1 MTNLL
6 ENIDMSQI
14 LTNLNTQS
22 FSNLNSIDRDQAEG
36 IAKNLFSE
44 YGWIFVAGVI
54 ALLVKD
60 VMINLVKG
68 IMIFY
73 GHDFDNDDV
82 IYISGRQARIV
93 RVGVT
98 STTFYMADRKTKMVV
113 PNEQLK
119 ELTIEKSLP
128 KNGGAPYLK
137 SGSDPSFIELTEI
150 PVEDLKQL
158 RENKRK

>member
-1 MTNLL
+1 MDALTNLTNLL
-6 ENIDMSQI
+6 SN
-14 LTNLNTQS
+14 TNLVNQ
-22 FSNLNSIDRDQAEG
+22 FSGLKPDQVEN

-44 YGWIFVAGVI
+44 YGWIFAAGVV
-54 ALLVKD
+54 ALLAKD

-68 IMIFY
+68 ILIFY

-98 STTFYMADRKTKMVV
+98 STTFYMSDRKTKMVV

-119 ELTIEKSLP
+119 ELTIEKTLP
-128 KNGGAPYLK
+128 KNGGKPYLH
-137 SGSDPSFIELTEI
+137 SGSESDFVELTEV
-150 PVEDLKQL
+150 PVADLKEL
-158 RENKRK
+158 RENQRK

>member
-1 MTNLL
+1 MEPLTNLTNLL
-6 ENIDMSQI
+6 TN
-14 LTNLNTQS
+14 TNLVNQL
-22 FSNLNSIDRDQAEG
+22 SNLKPEQVEG

-44 YGWIFVAGVI
+44 YGWIFAAGIV
-54 ALLVKD
+54 ALLAKD

-68 IMIFY
+68 ILIFY

-98 STTFYMADRKTKMVV
+98 STTFYMSDRKTKMVV

-119 ELTIEKSLP
+119 ELTIEKTLGVNGGSAYLP
-128 KNGGAPYLK
+128 KGG
-137 SGSDPSFIELTEI
+137 DPEFNPKT
-150 PVEDLKQL
+150 K
-158 RENKRK
+158 

>member
-1 MTNLL
+1 VTNLL
-6 ENIDMSQI
+6 DNIDLTAA
-14 LTNLNTQS
+14 LTNINAEALS
-22 FSNLNSIDRDQAEG
+22 HLDREQAEG
-36 IAKNLFSE
+36 IAKGLFSE

-54 ALLVKD
+54 ALLIKD

-98 STTFYMADRKTKMVV
+98 STTFYMSDRKTKMVV

-119 ELTIEKSLP
+119 ELTIEKTLP
-128 KNGGAPYLK
+128 KNGGKPYLHN
-137 SGSDPSFIELTEI
+137 GSDSEFIELTEV
-150 PVEDLKQL
+150 PVADLKEL
-158 RENKRK
+158 RENQRK

>member
-1 MTNLL
+1 MTNRLD
-6 ENIDMSQI
+6 NIDLAQV
-14 LTNLNTQS
+14 LTNLNSET
-22 FSNLNSIDRDQAEG
+22 FSNFNSEQAEG
-36 IAKNLFSE
+36 IAKDLLSE

-54 ALLVKD
+54 ALLIKD

-98 STTFYMADRKTKMVV
+98 STTFYMSDRKTKMVV

-119 ELTIEKSLP
+119 ELTIEKTLP
-128 KNGGAPYLK
+128 KNGGHPYLH
-137 SGSDPSFIELTEI
+137 SGSEPDFVELTEI
-150 PVEDLKQL
+150 PLTDLKEL
-158 RENKRK
+158 RENQRK

>member
-1 MTNLL
+1 MEPLTNLTNLL
-6 ENIDMSQI
+6 TN
-14 LTNLNTQS
+14 TNLVNQLS
-22 FSNLNSIDRDQAEG
+22 GLKPEQVEN

-44 YGWIFVAGVI
+44 YGWIFAAGVV

-68 IMIFY
+68 ILIFY

-98 STTFYMADRKTKMVV
+98 STTFYMSDRKTKMVV

-119 ELTIEKSLP
+119 ELTIEKTLGINGGDSYLP
-128 KNGGAPYLK
+128 KGG
-137 SGSDPSFIELTEI
+137 DPDFDPRT
-150 PVEDLKQL
+150 K
-158 RENKRK
+158 

>member
-1 MTNLL
+1 MTNLP
-6 ENIDMSQI
+6 ENIDVTQV
-14 LTNLNTQS
+14 LTNLNS
-22 FSNLNSIDRDQAEG
+22 EAFSNFNQEQAES

-44 YGWIFVAGVI
+44 YGWIFAAGVI

-98 STTFYMADRKTKMVV
+98 STTFYMSDRKTKMVV

-119 ELTIEKSLP
+119 ELTIEKTLP
-128 KNGGAPYLK
+128 KNGGNPYLS
-137 SGSDPSFIELTEI
+137 SGSDPDFVELTEI
-150 PVEDLKQL
+150 PVTDLKEL
-158 RENKRK
+158 REKQRK

>member
-1 MTNLL
+1 VTNLL
-6 ENIDMSQI
+6 DNIDITQI
-14 LTNLNTQS
+14 LTNLTTQPIS
-22 FSNLNSIDRDQAEG
+22 DLDRDQVEG

-44 YGWIFVAGVI
+44 YGWLFVAGLI
-54 ALLVKD
+54 ALLIKD

-98 STTFYMADRKTKMVV
+98 STTFYMSDRKTKMVV

-119 ELTIEKSLP
+119 ELTIEKTLP
-128 KNGGAPYLK
+128 KNGGNPYLS
-137 SGSDPSFIELTEI
+137 SGGEPDFVELTE
-150 PVEDLKQL
+150 VAVTDLKEL
-158 RENKRK
+158 RENQRK

>member
-1 MTNLL
+1 MEPLTNLTNLL
-6 ENIDMSQI
+6 SN
-14 LTNLNTQS
+14 TNLVNQLS
-22 FSNLNSIDRDQAEG
+22 DLKPDQVEN

-44 YGWIFVAGVI
+44 YGWIFAVGVV

-68 IMIFY
+68 ILIFY
-73 GHDFDNDDV
+73 GHDFDNDDI

-98 STTFYMADRKTKMVV
+98 STTFYMSDRKTKMVV

-119 ELTIEKSLP
+119 ELTIEKTLGVNGGSPYLP
-128 KNGGAPYLK
+128 KGG
-137 SGSDPSFIELTEI
+137 
-150 PVEDLKQL
+150 DLEFNPKT
-158 RENKRK
+158 K

>member
-1 MTNLL
+1 
-6 ENIDMSQI
+6 
-14 LTNLNTQS
+14 
-22 FSNLNSIDRDQAEG
+22 

-44 YGWIFVAGVI
+44 YGWIFAAGLV
-54 ALLVKD
+54 ALLAKD

-68 IMIFY
+68 ILIFY

-98 STTFYMADRKTKMVV
+98 STTFYMSDRKTKMVV

-119 ELTIEKSLP
+119 ELTIEKTLGINGGDSYLP
-128 KNGGAPYLK
+128 KGG
-137 SGSDPSFIELTEI
+137 DPDFDPRT
-150 PVEDLKQL
+150 K
-158 RENKRK
+158 

>member
-1 MTNLL
+1 MTNRLD
-6 ENIDMSQI
+6 NIGLAQV
-14 LTNLNTQS
+14 LTNLNSETL
-22 FSNLNSIDRDQAEG
+22 SNFNSEQAEG
-36 IAKNLFSE
+36 IAKDLFSE

-54 ALLVKD
+54 ALLIKD

-98 STTFYMADRKTKMVV
+98 STTFYMSDRKTKMVV

-119 ELTIEKSLP
+119 ELTIEKTLP
-128 KNGGAPYLK
+128 KNGGHPYLH
-137 SGSDPSFIELTEI
+137 SGSEPDFVELTEI
-150 PVEDLKQL
+150 PITDLKEL
-158 RENKRK
+158 RENQRK

>member
-6 ENIDMSQI
+6 DNIDLAQV
-14 LTNLNTQS
+14 LTNLNSESLSS
-22 FSNLNSIDRDQAEG
+22 FNPEQAEG
-36 IAKNLFSE
+36 IAKDLFSD

-54 ALLVKD
+54 ALLIKD

-93 RVGVT
+93 RVGIT
-98 STTFYMADRKTKMVV
+98 STTFYMSDRKTKMVV

-119 ELTIEKSLP
+119 ELTIEKTLP
-128 KNGGAPYLK
+128 KNGGKPYLHN
-137 SGSDPSFIELTEI
+137 GSDPDFVELTEI
-150 PVEDLKQL
+150 PVTDLKEL
-158 RENKRK
+158 RENQRK

>member
-6 ENIDMSQI
+6 DNIDLAQV
-14 LTNLNTQS
+14 LTNLNS
-22 FSNLNSIDRDQAEG
+22 KSLSNFNPEQAEG
-36 IAKNLFSE
+36 IAKDLFSE
-44 YGWIFVAGVI
+44 YGWIFIAGVI
-54 ALLVKD
+54 ALLIKD

-98 STTFYMADRKTKMVV
+98 STTFYMSDRKTKMVV

-119 ELTIEKSLP
+119 ELTIEKTLP
-128 KNGGAPYLK
+128 KNGGKPYLH
-137 SGSDPSFIELTEI
+137 SGSESDFVELTEL
-150 PVEDLKQL
+150 PLADLKEL
-158 RENKRK
+158 RENQRK

>member
-1 MTNLL
+1 VTNLL
-6 ENIDMSQI
+6 DNIDVTQI
-14 LTNLNTQS
+14 LTNLNTKPIS
-22 FSNLNSIDRDQAEG
+22 DLGRDQVEG

-44 YGWIFVAGVI
+44 YGWLFVAGLI
-54 ALLVKD
+54 ALLIKD

-98 STTFYMADRKTKMVV
+98 STTFYMSDRKTKMVV

-119 ELTIEKSLP
+119 ELTIEKTLP
-128 KNGGAPYLK
+128 KNGGNPYLS
-137 SGSDPSFIELTEI
+137 SGGDPDFVELTELA
-150 PVEDLKQL
+150 VTDLKEL
-158 RENKRK
+158 RENQRK

>member
-1 MTNLL
+1 VTNLL
-6 ENIDMSQI
+6 DNLNLAQV
-14 LTNLNTQS
+14 LTNLNSQTL
-22 FSNLNSIDRDQAEG
+22 SNLNQEQAEG
-36 IAKNLFSE
+36 IAKDLFSV

-54 ALLVKD
+54 ALLTKD

-98 STTFYMADRKTKMVV
+98 STTFYMGDRKTKMVV

-119 ELTIEKSLP
+119 ELTIEKILP
-128 KNGGAPYLK
+128 KNGGKPYLS
-137 SGSDPSFIELTEI
+137 SGGEADFKELTEI
-150 PVEDLKQL
+150 PVTDLKEL
-158 RENKRK
+158 RENQH

>member
-1 MTNLL
+1 MEPLTNLTNLL
-6 ENIDMSQI
+6 SN
-14 LTNLNTQS
+14 TNLVNQLS
-22 FSNLNSIDRDQAEG
+22 ALKPEQVED

-44 YGWIFVAGVI
+44 YGWIFAAGVV

-60 VMINLVKG
+60 IMINLVKG
-68 IMIFY
+68 ILIFY

-98 STTFYMADRKTKMVV
+98 STTFYMSDRKTKMVV

-119 ELTIEKSLP
+119 ELTIEKTLGVNGGSPYLP
-128 KNGGAPYLK
+128 KGGEPGFDSK
-137 SGSDPSFIELTEI
+137 I
-150 PVEDLKQL
+150 K
-158 RENKRK
+158 

>member
-6 ENIDMSQI
+6 DNIDLAQV
-14 LTNLNTQS
+14 LTNLNSESLSS
-22 FSNLNSIDRDQAEG
+22 FNPEQAED
-36 IAKNLFSE
+36 IAKDLFSE
-44 YGWIFVAGVI
+44 YGWIFVAGLI

-98 STTFYMADRKTKMVV
+98 STTFYMSDRKTKMVV

-119 ELTIEKSLP
+119 ELTIEKTLP
-128 KNGGAPYLK
+128 KNGGKPYLHN
-137 SGSDPSFIELTEI
+137 GSESDFVELTEV
-150 PVEDLKQL
+150 PVADLKEL
-158 RENKRK
+158 RENQRK

>member
-6 ENIDMSQI
+6 DNIDVTQI
-14 LTNLNTQS
+14 LTNLNTQPIS
-22 FSNLNSIDRDQAEG
+22 DLDRDQVED

-44 YGWIFVAGVI
+44 YGWLFVAGLI
-54 ALLVKD
+54 ALLIKD

-73 GHDFDNDDV
+73 GHDFDNDDM

-98 STTFYMADRKTKMVV
+98 STTFYMSDRKTKMVV

-119 ELTIEKSLP
+119 ELTIEKTLP
-128 KNGGAPYLK
+128 KNGGNPYLS
-137 SGSDPSFIELTEI
+137 SGGESDFVELTE
-150 PVEDLKQL
+150 VAVTDLKEL
-158 RENKRK
+158 RENQRK

>member
-1 MTNLL
+1 VTNLP
-6 ENIDMSQI
+6 ENIDVTQV
-14 LTNLNTQS
+14 LTNLNS
-22 FSNLNSIDRDQAEG
+22 EAFSNFNQEQAES

-44 YGWIFVAGVI
+44 YGWIFAAGVI

-98 STTFYMADRKTKMVV
+98 STTFYMSDRKTKMVV

-119 ELTIEKSLP
+119 ELTIEKTLP
-128 KNGGAPYLK
+128 KNGGNPYLS
-137 SGSDPSFIELTEI
+137 SGSDPDFVELTEI
-150 PVEDLKQL
+150 PVTDLKEL
-158 RENKRK
+158 REKQRK

>member
-1 MTNLL
+1 MEPLTNLTNLL
-6 ENIDMSQI
+6 SN
-14 LTNLNTQS
+14 TNLANQLS
-22 FSNLNSIDRDQAEG
+22 DLKPNQVEN

-44 YGWIFVAGVI
+44 YGWIFAAGVV

-68 IMIFY
+68 ILIFY

-98 STTFYMADRKTKMVV
+98 STTFYMSDRKTKMVV

-119 ELTIEKSLP
+119 ELTIEKTLGTNGGSPYLP
-128 KNGGAPYLK
+128 KGGEPGFAGVR
-137 SGSDPSFIELTEI
+137 S
-150 PVEDLKQL
+150 
-158 RENKRK
+158 

>member
-1 MTNLL
+1 MEPLTNLTNLL
-6 ENIDMSQI
+6 TN
-14 LTNLNTQS
+14 TNLVNQL
-22 FSNLNSIDRDQAEG
+22 SNLKPEQVEG

-44 YGWIFVAGVI
+44 YGWIFAAGIV
-54 ALLVKD
+54 ALLAKD

-68 IMIFY
+68 ILIFY

-98 STTFYMADRKTKMVV
+98 STTFYMSDRKTKMVV

-119 ELTIEKSLP
+119 ELTIEKTLGVNGGSPYLP
-128 KNGGAPYLK
+128 KGGEPGFDSK
-137 SGSDPSFIELTEI
+137 I
-150 PVEDLKQL
+150 K
-158 RENKRK
+158 

>member
-1 MTNLL
+1 VTNLL
-6 ENIDMSQI
+6 DNIDVTQI
-14 LTNLNTQS
+14 LTNLNTKPIPD
-22 FSNLNSIDRDQAEG
+22 LGRDQVEG

-44 YGWIFVAGVI
+44 YGWLFVAGLI

-98 STTFYMADRKTKMVV
+98 STTFYMSDRKTKMVV

-119 ELTIEKSLP
+119 ELTIEKTLP
-128 KNGGAPYLK
+128 KNGGNPYLS
-137 SGSDPSFIELTEI
+137 SGGEPDFVELAEVAVT
-150 PVEDLKQL
+150 DLKEL
-158 RENKRK
+158 RENQRK

>member
-1 MTNLL
+1 MEPLTNLTNLL
-6 ENIDMSQI
+6 TN
-14 LTNLNTQS
+14 TNLVNQLS
-22 FSNLNSIDRDQAEG
+22 GLKPEQVEN

-44 YGWIFVAGVI
+44 YGWIFAAGVV
-54 ALLVKD
+54 ALLAKD

-98 STTFYMADRKTKMVV
+98 STTFYMSDRKTKMVV

-119 ELTIEKSLP
+119 ELTIEKTLP
-128 KNGGAPYLK
+128 KNGGHPYLH
-137 SGSDPSFIELTEI
+137 SGSEPDFVELTEI
-150 PVEDLKQL
+150 PVTDLKEL
-158 RENKRK
+158 RENQRK

>member
-1 MTNLL
+1 MEPLTNLTNLL
-6 ENIDMSQI
+6 TN
-14 LTNLNTQS
+14 TNLVNQLS
-22 FSNLNSIDRDQAEG
+22 GLKPEQVEN

-44 YGWIFVAGVI
+44 YGWIFAAGVV

-68 IMIFY
+68 ILIFY

-98 STTFYMADRKTKMVV
+98 STTFYMTDRRTKMVV

-119 ELTIEKSLP
+119 ELTIEKTLGTNGGSPYLP
-128 KNGGAPYLK
+128 KGG
-137 SGSDPSFIELTEI
+137 DPEFNSKI
-150 PVEDLKQL
+150 K
-158 RENKRK
+158 

>member
-1 MTNLL
+1 VTNIL
-6 ENIDMSQI
+6 NTIGIDQV
-14 LTNLNTQS
+14 LTNLDSATVSKFNPE
-22 FSNLNSIDRDQAEG
+22 QAES
-36 IAKNLFSE
+36 IAKDLFSE
-44 YGWIFVAGVI
+44 YGWLFVAGLI

-98 STTFYMADRKTKMVV
+98 STTFYMSDRKTKMVV

-119 ELTIEKSLP
+119 ELTIEKTLP
-128 KNGGAPYLK
+128 KNGGNPYLS
-137 SGSDPSFIELTEI
+137 SGGDPDFVELTELA
-150 PVEDLKQL
+150 VTDLKEL
-158 RENKRK
+158 RENQRK